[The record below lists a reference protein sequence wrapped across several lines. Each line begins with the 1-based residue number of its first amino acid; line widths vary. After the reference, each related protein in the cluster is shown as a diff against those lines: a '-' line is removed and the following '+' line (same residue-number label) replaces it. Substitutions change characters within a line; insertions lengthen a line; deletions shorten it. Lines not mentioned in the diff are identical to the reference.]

1 MNHDRN
7 DTIDFVAVAE
17 RFSTVARCLECRWS
31 DNDSATAAGS
41 AAEHC
46 IATGHRVSLIVHEM
60 LARVEATEAPVGAV
74 A

>member
-1 MNHDRN
+1 MSHDRN

-17 RFSTVARCLECRWS
+17 RFSTVARCQECHWS
-31 DNDSATAAGS
+31 DDGSATAAGS

-46 IATGHRVSLIVHEM
+46 IATGHRVSLIVHET